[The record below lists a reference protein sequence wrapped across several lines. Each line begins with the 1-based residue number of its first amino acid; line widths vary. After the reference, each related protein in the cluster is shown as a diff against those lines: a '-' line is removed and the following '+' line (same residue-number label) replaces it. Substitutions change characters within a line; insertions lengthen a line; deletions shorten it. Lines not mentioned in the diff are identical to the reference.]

1 MPTGSPKPQ
10 TIATEKYAKK
20 AGWISKSYKLKKD
33 VVDEYT
39 QACKRAGVSAAGQ
52 LTTMMKSFAKEV
64 NGVKY
69 HIIEKHNRNAREELK
84 LYSFDEL
91 KDFFE
96 PNEEF
101 EESHSEWEEIE
112 DLFDLREFLE
122 HEADGMEVEYTIE
135 EEPTGC

>member
-1 MPTGSPKPQ
+1 MPVGSPKPQ
-10 TIATEKYAKK
+10 TVATEKYAKK

-39 QACKRAGVSAAGQ
+39 LACKRAGVSAAGQ
-52 LTTMMKSFAKEV
+52 LTTMMKNFTEEV
-64 NGVKY
+64 NAMKY

-84 LYSFDEL
+84 SYSFEEL

-135 EEPTGC
+135 EELE

>member
-1 MPTGSPKPQ
+1 MPVGSPKPQ
-10 TIATEKYAKK
+10 TVATEKYAKK

-39 QACKRAGVSAAGQ
+39 LACKKAGVSAAGQ
-52 LTTMMKSFAKEV
+52 LTTMMKNFAKEV

-84 LYSFDEL
+84 SYSFDEL

-96 PNEEF
+96 PNEELD
-101 EESHSEWEEIE
+101 ESHSEWEEIE

>member
-52 LTTMMKSFAKEV
+52 LTTMMKSFVKEV

-96 PNEEF
+96 PNEELD
-101 EESHSEWEEIE
+101 ESHSEWEEIE

-122 HEADGMEVEYTIE
+122 HEADGMEVEYIIE